1 MKYVDE
7 YRDPAII
14 HGIAAEIAK
23 IAGDRT
29 FRIMEVCGG
38 HTHAIYRFG
47 LASLLPSGH
56 RVHHGPGCPVCVL
69 PMGRVDEGLAIAHD
83 PRVIFTAFGDMM
95 RVPGHAGSALEHKA
109 RGADVRMIY
118 SPMDALAVAQKNPD
132 REVVFFAIGF
142 ETTTPSTA
150 LTLLRAHALGVTNF
164 SVFCNHILVP
174 PAVRAVL
181 DSGEVRIDGFIGP
194 GHVATVTGAD
204 AYNFIPDEYRRPVV
218 VSGFEP
224 IDLMQSTLMV
234 VRQLVN
240 GEAKLENEYAR
251 FVPAQ
256 ANPAATAAIDR
267 VFAIRDE
274 FEWRGLGM
282 LPKSALRIRPEFAAF
297 DAEVKFETRG
307 VVAADHPEAQCGEV
321 LRGLIKPPACRL
333 FGTLCTPE
341 HPIGALM
348 VSSEGSC
355 AAHFKYV
362 MQPAYAE
369 V

>member
-7 YRDPAII
+7 YRDPAMI
-14 HGIAAEIAK
+14 HLVAAEIARV
-23 IAGDRT
+23 AGDRS

-47 LASLLPSGH
+47 LASLLPKGIEFI
-56 RVHHGPGCPVCVL
+56 HGPGCPVCVL
-69 PMGRVDEGLAIAHD
+69 PMGRVDEGLAIAQD

-118 SPMDALAVAQKNPD
+118 SPMDALALAQKNPD
-132 REVVFFAIGF
+132 REIVFFAIGF

-150 LTLLRAHALGVTNF
+150 LTLLRAHALGVKNF

-181 DSGEVRIDGFIGP
+181 DSGEVKIDGFIGP

-204 AYNFIPDEYRRPVV
+204 AYAFIADEYHRPVV

-224 IDLMQSTLMV
+224 LDLMQSTLMV
-234 VRQLVN
+234 VKQLVK

-251 FVPAQ
+251 FVSAQ
-256 ANPAATAAIDR
+256 ANAAATAAMDR
-267 VFAIRDE
+267 VFAVRDE

-297 DAEVKFETRG
+297 DAEVKFSTRA
-307 VVAADHPEAQCGEV
+307 VAAADHPEAQCGEV

-333 FGTLCTPE
+333 FGTVCTPE

-369 V
+369 A